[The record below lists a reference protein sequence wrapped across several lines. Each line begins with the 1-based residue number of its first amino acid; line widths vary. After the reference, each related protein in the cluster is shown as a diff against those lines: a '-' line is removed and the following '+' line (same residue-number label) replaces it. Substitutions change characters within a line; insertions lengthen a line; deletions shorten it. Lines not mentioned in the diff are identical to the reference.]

1 MASPNRMTR
10 RATRPVHSMPAQ
22 RGFGYLLLLFA
33 LALSGAVLANLGQAW
48 SLAGQ
53 RERETE
59 LLFIGREFSEA
70 LASYRDRTPAG
81 QPTAPGS
88 FDELLEDKRFPSPVR
103 HLRRLYRDPM
113 TRDTDW
119 GTVRLQGRIVAVHSL
134 SRGPPLREHL
144 PEFVALR
151 PGGTEPDGYSGWH
164 FVARRESATTGT
176 KTNPKSQ

>member
-1 MASPNRMTR
+1 
-10 RATRPVHSMPAQ
+10 MPAQ

-33 LALSGAVLANLGQAW
+33 LALSGAALAHLGQAW
-48 SLAGQ
+48 SHAAQ

-81 QPTAPGS
+81 QPAAPGS
-88 FDELLEDKRFPSPVR
+88 FEELLEDKRFPHPVR
-103 HLRRLYRDPM
+103 HLRRLYRDPVA
-113 TRDTDW
+113 REAEW

-134 SRGPPLREHL
+134 SRGRPLREHL

-151 PGGTEPDGYSGWH
+151 PGGPDPDGYAGWH
-164 FVARRESATTGT
+164 FVARRAPAAGGAKASA
-176 KTNPKSQ
+176 P

>member
-1 MASPNRMTR
+1 MARRKRVTR
-10 RATRPVHSMPAQ
+10 KAIQPVHGMPAQ
-22 RGFGYLLLLFA
+22 RGFGHLLLLFA

-48 SLAGQ
+48 SQAAQ

-81 QPTAPGS
+81 QPAAPAS
-88 FDELLEDKRFPSPVR
+88 FEELLEDKRFPHPVR
-103 HLRRLYRDPM
+103 HLRRLYKDPM

-134 SRGPPLREHL
+134 ARGRPLREHL

-151 PGGTEPDGYSGWH
+151 PGGPAQDGYSGWH
-164 FVARRESATTGT
+164 FVAGRASAAGGM
-176 KTNPKSQ
+176 KASSP